1 MSREDR
7 KEYARNYY
15 QMNKKRYQEYYE
27 KNIEEILQRTRQEYL
42 NNKEYYK
49 NKSKAYYEKNKDEIK
64 ERKSDRYRSNIEQFR
79 NYHREYNKFTK
90 YRILDYNREEITPL
104 FSVKMNP
111 VLDFD

>member
-7 KEYARNYY
+7 KEYARTYY

-27 KNIEEILQRTRQEYL
+27 KNAEAILQKTRQDYL

-49 NKSKAYYEKNKDEIK
+49 NKSKAYYEQNKSEIR

-79 NYHREYNKFTK
+79 QYHREYNRFTK
-90 YRILDYNREEITPL
+90 YRILDYNRERYRI
-104 FSVKMNP
+104 FSKNKSDIR
-111 VLDFD
+111 L